1 MNFNDD
7 YMKVTANSH
16 KYSPKTTKQVHTEDR
31 RWLGLFIEPMELQEF
46 LILTSAQ
53 TIA

>member
-1 MNFNDD
+1 
-7 YMKVTANSH
+7 MKVTANSH

-31 RWLGLFIEPMELQEF
+31 RWLGLLIEPMELQEF
-46 LILTSAQ
+46 LKLTRVQ